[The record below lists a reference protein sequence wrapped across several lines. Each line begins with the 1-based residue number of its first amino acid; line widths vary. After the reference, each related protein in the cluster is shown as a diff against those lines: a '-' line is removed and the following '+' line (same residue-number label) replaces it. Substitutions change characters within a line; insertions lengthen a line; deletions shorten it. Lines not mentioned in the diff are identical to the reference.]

1 MIVGITASTFDLFH
15 AGHVKMLE
23 DAKKQCEWLIVALQT
38 DPTIDRAEKNKPV
51 QSIVERYIQLSA
63 CKWVDEI
70 IPYATEKDLEDILN
84 SFKIDVRI
92 LGEEYK
98 DKPFTGRQ
106 ICQDRGIKLYFN
118 KRDHSFSSTELRQRI
133 YIREIL
139 KADQINKQID

>member
-23 DAKKQCEWLIVALQT
+23 DAKQQCEWLIVALQT

-133 YIREIL
+133 YIQEIL